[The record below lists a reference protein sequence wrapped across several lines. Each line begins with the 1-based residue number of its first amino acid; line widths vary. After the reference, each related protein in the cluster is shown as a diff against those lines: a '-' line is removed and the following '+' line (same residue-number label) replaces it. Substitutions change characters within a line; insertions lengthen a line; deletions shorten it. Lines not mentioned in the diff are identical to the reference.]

1 MRIYKKLIK
10 LGLEVNIKIV
20 KRLMKENGNGTKL
33 MIYKK
38 FKNHNK
44 LVDTKE
50 TIRNILKRN
59 FGTEK
64 LNEQWVSKITYV
76 WTKGDG

>member
-20 KRLMKENGNGTKL
+20 RRLMKENGNGTRL

-44 LVDTKE
+44 LVDTKKNNKKYFKKKFWY
-50 TIRNILKRN
+50 R
-59 FGTEK
+59 
-64 LNEQWVSKITYV
+64 KI
-76 WTKGDG
+76 K

>member
-20 KRLMKENGNGTKL
+20 KRLMKENGNGTRL

>member
-20 KRLMKENGNGTKL
+20 KRLMKENGKGTKL